1 MTAEICFLT
10 ILTRNLS
17 DFEEARDL
25 FENDGEMAGMA
36 ALDRLCDRYELYD
49 DLEELAELYV
59 RGEFDP
65 LD

>member
-1 MTAEICFLT
+1 MTAESLFLT
-10 ILTRNLS
+10 LLVRHQS

-25 FENDGEMAGMA
+25 YENDGEMAGMA

-49 DLEELAELYV
+49 DLEELAESYV
-59 RGEFDP
+59 RGEYDP